1 LRARSVTPVS
11 VDGRARRSQRS
22 RAAIVQAVF
31 DLVGEGVVQPTAQQV
46 AERAEVGLRS
56 VFRHFSDMESL
67 LAEVDQRVRAQALP
81 LLELEP
87 PRGTRAERAHE
98 LIARRVQL
106 FERIA
111 PYKRSGSVH
120 RWRSPFVARN
130 HAELARALRAAMLR
144 SLPELRDAPADVVEA
159 LDAALS
165 FETWDRLRTDQRLGR
180 ERASAALERTV
191 FALLSEVSS

>member
-1 LRARSVTPVS
+1 LRGHSVTRVS

-31 DLVGEGVVQPTAQQV
+31 DLVGEGVLQPTAQQV
-46 AERAEVGLRS
+46 AERAQVGLRS

-67 LAEVDQRVRAQALP
+67 LAEVDQHVRGQALP
-81 LLELEP
+81 LLEREP
-87 PRGTRAERAHE
+87 PRGSRAERARE
-98 LIARRVQL
+98 LIARRVRL

-120 RWRSPFVARN
+120 RWRSPFIARN
-130 HAELARALRAAMLR
+130 HADLVRALRAHLLR
-144 SLPELRDAPADVVEA
+144 ALPELHDAPAEVVEA

-165 FETWDRLRTDQRLGR
+165 FETWDRMRTDQRLGR

-191 FALLSEVSS
+191 FALLSEVAS

>member
-1 LRARSVTPVS
+1 MRPHSVTPLS

-31 DLVGEGVVQPTAQQV
+31 DLVGEGLLQPTAQQV
-46 AERAEVGLRS
+46 AERARVGLRS
-56 VFRHFSDMESL
+56 VFRHFADMESL

-87 PRGTRAERAHE
+87 PRGSLAERGRE
-98 LIARRVQL
+98 LVARRVRL

-111 PYKRSGSVH
+111 PYKRSGSIH
-120 RWRSPFVARN
+120 RWRSPFIARN
-130 HAELARALRAAMLR
+130 HAELARGLRAQLLR
-144 SLPELRDAPADVVEA
+144 ALPELREAPAEVVEA

-165 FETWDRLRTDQRLGR
+165 FETWDRMRTDQRLGR
-180 ERASAALERTV
+180 ERAAAALERMV
-191 FALLSEVSS
+191 FALLSEVTS